1 MEVIRRVVHQY
12 QVQSPA
18 HFELE
23 FAVYQIAVHS
33 NNRYPSKAII
43 DILLEGCAVQ
53 GRLNLPARCRVTLR
67 GHRSICTII
76 NRDGSQEALEN
87 FLSSRSPT
95 IDAPL
100 RQDTLWRWW
109 LSNGKNFNWTALPT
123 ELKEQTIEH
132 CMHQPHSHGIYNE
145 KLTNFNWRYKNDH
158 KIRKPG
164 PYEIVDQLSDWYQ
177 LLYVSHQ
184 VRAITLHLCI
194 TGGSSIH
201 SKGLCIVASSYRSFC
216 ERINRLS
223 EYYQMVGSNSI
234 PTTSSEEALSKCYG
248 RFPRIYPRL
257 KQYATLRDG
266 IQKIS
271 LGMDFLSFMHFFK
284 VEAGGFQ
291 RFPKPRGFHMTYE
304 IFERLPDL
312 NEIVIRLPLRPRGG
326 WKDMPQAGDP
336 QLFHEDSPCPRR
348 LHRVIYERVAEVLA
362 SYDRVTIQNFVDG
375 EEKQRFESAR
385 LEAINVL
392 SFTRGELEE
401 LYADDGGGVEL
412 PDGLERGPG
421 MAIAGHEKPGV
432 RYPEDLQDEF
442 FPPLCFC
449 DAPCILS
456 PILDASEHHW

>member
-1 MEVIRRVVHQY
+1 
-12 QVQSPA
+12 
-18 HFELE
+18 
-23 FAVYQIAVHS
+23 
-33 NNRYPSKAII
+33 
-43 DILLEGCAVQ
+43 
-53 GRLNLPARCRVTLR
+53 
-67 GHRSICTII
+67 
-76 NRDGSQEALEN
+76 
-87 FLSSRSPT
+87 
-95 IDAPL
+95 
-100 RQDTLWRWW
+100 
-109 LSNGKNFNWTALPT
+109 
-123 ELKEQTIEH
+123 
-132 CMHQPHSHGIYNE
+132 
-145 KLTNFNWRYKNDH
+145 
-158 KIRKPG
+158 
-164 PYEIVDQLSDWYQ
+164 
-177 LLYVSHQ
+177 
-184 VRAITLHLCI
+184 
-194 TGGSSIH
+194 
-201 SKGLCIVASSYRSFC
+201 
-216 ERINRLS
+216 
-223 EYYQMVGSNSI
+223 MVGSNSI